1 MQEMR
6 LIGLQE
12 KKARDLLVLSDESWK
27 INQCDLSLKG
37 LFYMSSMTDK
47 LAGSEP
53 ASSEF
58 QYFQPTTLTGQDR
71 NISSQT
77 S

>member
-27 INQCDLSLKG
+27 INHCELKKKD
-37 LFYMSSMTDK
+37 SMAK
-47 LAGSEP
+47 EIKVK
-53 ASSEF
+53 E
-58 QYFQPTTLTGQDR
+58 YR
-71 NISSQT
+71 NINV
-77 S
+77 